1 MAGARLLAAVLV
13 LGLCAMAG
21 AGKPWRIP
29 GVCETS
35 ERGLPPGQ
43 GQGDPWCWGARLRRG
58 TGQDAPPGAPWSP
71 ALITF
76 HLGLHVGPS
85 VHLFLEAPCQ
95 CSRMNPDS
103 RKNCGFPGI
112 TSEQCFAAGCCFD
125 TTVPGVP
132 WCFTPLPMQDKEECV
147 MEVSARVN
155 CGYPGISSEVC
166 ASRNCC
172 FSDTIP
178 EVPWCFFPKPV
189 QDCHY

>member
-21 AGKPWRIP
+21 AGKP
-29 GVCETS
+29 S
-35 ERGLPPGQ
+35 
-43 GQGDPWCWGARLRRG
+43 
-58 TGQDAPPGAPWSP
+58 
-71 ALITF
+71 
-76 HLGLHVGPS
+76 
-85 VHLFLEAPCQ
+85 PCQ

-112 TSEQCFAAGCCFD
+112 TSDQCFAAGCCFD

-132 WCFTPLPMQDKEECV
+132 WCFTPLPMQDNEECV

-155 CGYPGISSEVC
+155 CGYPGISPEDC
-166 ASRNCC
+166 ASRKCC